1 MVSACL
7 GHDLD
12 ISSGYRCP
20 ELNSAVGGSPT
31 SQHCMGLAADFTCED
46 FGSPLEIAQALG
58 AWFFDRTDA
67 ATVLVDACTA
77 LNCNPTC
84 PAHADADAGAS
95 AHFTAVLA

>member
-1 MVSACL
+1 MGSAARIN
-7 GHDLD
+7 G
-12 ISSGYRCP
+12 
-20 ELNSAVGGSPT
+20 T
-31 SQHCMGLAADFTCED
+31 S
-46 FGSPLEIAQALG
+46 IAQALG